1 MAEKRLLTN
10 DDMKLWE
17 SSDTRSRLV
26 EFIETLAE
34 SIRGHENTDYE
45 LPISDAINSLLSLL
59 QKINQIVD
67 KYPVVTDSNTSR
79 FGKIE
84 FRDFLNDIE
93 TQSTELIKE
102 SFHQLTKDQIYQL
115 STYLIQSWGDK
126 RRIDYGSGHELN
138 FICFL
143 YGLTCYKQFSIKGT
157 DAANLVLKVF
167 IEYLKI
173 MRILETKYWLEPA
186 GSHGV
191 WGLDDYHFLPFL
203 FGAFQLSTHKHLKPK
218 SIHNN
223 EVVEMFANRYLYFGC
238 IAFINSV
245 KTTASLRWHSPM
257 LDDISGVKQW
267 SKVAEGMVKMYKA
280 EVLNKLPIMQHFYFS
295 EFLPCPDGVTPSI
308 QKSSSDSYDNNEI
321 ETRQHTNHLHT
332 GWGDCCGIKI
342 PSAIAA
348 SQMNN
353 NKNQH
358 HHHQQPK
365 PLPFD

>member
-1 MAEKRLLTN
+1 MPEKRLLTE
-10 DDMKLWE
+10 DDIKLWE
-17 SSDTRSRLV
+17 SSDTRSQLIN
-26 EFIETLAE
+26 FIKTLTE
-34 SIRGHENTDYE
+34 SVRGHENTDYE
-45 LPISDAINSLLSLL
+45 LPISDSINSLMSLL
-59 QKINQIVD
+59 QKINQIID
-67 KYPVVTDSNTSR
+67 KYPVIADANTSR

-84 FRDFLNDIE
+84 FRDFFHDIE
-93 TQSTELIKE
+93 THSSQLIKE
-102 SFHQLTKDQIYQL
+102 SFHQLTDKQVNQL
-115 STYLIQSWGDK
+115 STYFIQSWGDK

-143 YGLTCYKQFSIKGT
+143 YGLTYYKQFNIKGT
-157 DAANLVLKVF
+157 DSTNLVLKVF

-173 MRILETKYWLEPA
+173 MRTLELKYWLEPA

-223 EVVEMFANRYLYFGC
+223 EVVEMFADRYLYFGC

-257 LDDISGVKQW
+257 LDDISGVKRW
-267 SKVAEGMVKMYKA
+267 SKVAEGMFKMYIA

-295 EFLPCPDGVTPSI
+295 EFLPCPEGVTPSI
-308 QKSSSDSYDNNEI
+308 QQSDSNLNDNNEF
-321 ETRQHTNHLHT
+321 ETKLRSNHLHT

-348 SQMNN
+348 TQMNN
-353 NKNQH
+353 NKNH
-358 HHHQQPK
+358 YHQQPK

>member
-1 MAEKRLLTN
+1 MAEKRLLT
-10 DDMKLWE
+10 DEDMRLWE
-17 SSDTRSRLV
+17 VSPTRTELIQ
-26 EFIETLAE
+26 FIETLAE
-34 SIRGHENTDYE
+34 SVRGHENTQYE
-45 LPISDAINSLLSLL
+45 TPISDNIESLVFLLSD
-59 QKINQIVD
+59 KIAGLID
-67 KYPVVTDSNTSR
+67 KHPVETDATTSR

-84 FRDFLNDIE
+84 FRDFFDDLENNSIQFITSTFPTL
-93 TQSTELIKE
+93 TQA
-102 SFHQLTKDQIYQL
+102 QVVQL
-115 STYLIQSWGDK
+115 STYLLQSWGDK

-143 YGLTCYKQFSIKGT
+143 YGLTHYNQFNLQGP
-157 DAANLVLKVF
+157 DCVNLVLKVF
-167 IEYLKI
+167 IEYLRI
-173 MRILETKYWLEPA
+173 MRILETTYWLEPA

-218 SIHNN
+218 SIHDE

-238 IAFINSV
+238 ISFINSV

-257 LDDISGVKQW
+257 LDDISGVKRW

-280 EVLNKLPIMQHFYFS
+280 EVLSKLPIMQHFYFS
-295 EFLPCPDGVTPSI
+295 EFLPCPEGISPPHQHKDGEEDVEGEL
-308 QKSSSDSYDNNEI
+308 SS
-321 ETRQHTNHLHT
+321 HVHT

-348 SQMNN
+348 TQLK
-353 NKNQH
+353 NKQNQR
-358 HHHQQPK
+358 

>member
-10 DDMKLWE
+10 EDMKLWE
-17 SSDTRSRLV
+17 DSVTRTNLTQ
-26 EFIETLAE
+26 FIETLAE
-34 SIRGHENTDYE
+34 SVRGHENTQYE
-45 LPISDAINSLLSLL
+45 LPISESIETAMKLLGEIVKIIEKHPVLTDAA
-59 QKINQIVD
+59 
-67 KYPVVTDSNTSR
+67 TSR
-79 FGKIE
+79 FGKVE
-84 FRDFLNDIE
+84 FRDYFDDLE
-93 TQSTELIKE
+93 TNSKQLIKNAFP
-102 SFHQLTKDQIYQL
+102 SLTDEHVNIL

-143 YGLTCYKQFSIKGT
+143 YGLTFYKQFDLTST
-157 DAANLVLKVF
+157 DSTNLVLKVF
-167 IEYLKI
+167 IEYLRI

-191 WGLDDYHFLPFL
+191 WGLDDYHFLPFF

-218 SIHNN
+218 SIHSE
-223 EVVEMFANRYLYFGC
+223 EVVEMFADKYLYFGC
-238 IAFINSV
+238 ISFIDSV

-257 LDDISGVKQW
+257 LDDISGVKKW

-280 EVLNKLPIMQHFYFS
+280 EVLSKLPIMQHFFFS
-295 EFLPCPDGVTPSI
+295 EFLPCPEGVSPPHKHIDGDEVELES
-308 QKSSSDSYDNNEI
+308 
-321 ETRQHTNHLHT
+321 HTHN

-348 SQMNN
+348 TQSNN
-353 NKNQH
+353 NQKH
-358 HHHQQPK
+358 R

>member
-1 MAEKRLLTN
+1 MVEKRLLTN
-10 DDMKLWE
+10 DDLRLWE
-17 SSDTRSRLV
+17 SSSTRTQLI

-34 SIRGHENTDYE
+34 SVKGHENTDYE
-45 LPISDAINSLLSLL
+45 LPVSDSINSLMSLL
-59 QKINQIVD
+59 QKIINIID
-67 KYPVVTDSNTSR
+67 KYPVVTDANTSR

-84 FRDFLNDIE
+84 FRDFFGDVE
-93 TQSTELIKE
+93 AHSEQLIRE
-102 SFHQLTKDQIYQL
+102 SFPQLTDEQINQL

-138 FICFL
+138 FVCFL
-143 YGLTCYKQFSIKGT
+143 FGLTYYKQFNIKGT
-157 DAANLVLKVF
+157 DSANLVLKVF

-223 EVVEMFANRYLYFGC
+223 EVVEMFADRYLYFGC
-238 IAFINSV
+238 ISFINSV

-267 SKVAEGMVKMYKA
+267 SKVAEGMVKMYIA

-295 EFLPCPDGVTPSI
+295 DFLPCPDGVSPPLKQSNPD
-308 QKSSSDSYDNNEI
+308 SDPITHNDHI
-321 ETRQHTNHLHT
+321 HT

-348 SQMNN
+348 IQMD
-353 NKNQH
+353 NKNRQH
-358 HHHQQPK
+358 K